1 MQFKDQK
8 CLDWLKSLFI
18 SFSVNLSITQPLQ
31 FVLNFLLKHH
41 DFVLDE
47 HIFLGTNLT
56 KASIIFYKYYLC
68 LSVYLCLNLFK
79 IKQKDNN
86 IPESY
91 VYIDRNRSDTEQLKS
106 FNVDELKKARLLEKK
121 MLSILKEI
129 FIFLTFLF
137 FLYWVTFSNLSQSSY
152 QYNQLFIATFVKQQS
167 QNEMGLENVRI
178 YI

>member
-8 CLDWLKSLFI
+8 CQDWLMSLFI

-31 FVLNFLLKHH
+31 FVLNFFLKHH

-129 FIFLTFLF
+129 FIFLLFLF